1 MSILNSSSISESTY
15 KQISQSLLYVD
26 YNCFSFYSIFPNKS
40 GKKPI
45 DQMDTKI
52 QELISTFIEDNSF
65 PFIHKLLKL
74 NFIEKNHITN
84 ETIKSLLE
92 NTY

>member
-1 MSILNSSSISESTY
+1 MSILKSSSILGSTY

-26 YNCFSFYSIFPNKS
+26 YNCFSFYSISPKTS

-45 DQMDTKI
+45 DKMDKKI
-52 QELISTFIEDNSF
+52 QELISTFIKDNSF

-84 ETIKSLLE
+84 ETIESLLE